1 VVFHIEHLTNLVTLV
16 DKDADWEDESNVLLK
31 MKINKDR
38 SEGSDQR
45 LPNRESKIARVDDV
59 FRG

>member
-16 DKDADWEDESNVLLK
+16 DKDVDWEDESNVLLK